1 MKPTGSDRDPGFDRL
16 IARGL
21 AREVDAS
28 GNACPDADLLA
39 AWFDHT
45 LSSPESERIEAH
57 LAGCE
62 CCQQILGALARSE
75 PEVIRAAPLPAPA
88 RAWHWHWRW
97 VVPLATAA
105 LVVVVATRTLRAPG
119 PATRLRP
126 SGYGEAGSQTTAA
139 ASPQPAQVATNRA
152 APTKA
157 PSELVRS
164 ASDTVRFV
172 PPPGADLK
180 ARGTMAGRTGQAP
193 PPPPSSPARADAAPN
208 AAPIAAPPAAAAPQ
222 AMKPESQMAE
232 LAGRK
237 ADAARDKMLMT
248 AVSKPAEP
256 AVAESAAA
264 GGRAAAGRATG
275 LQAVRPVSVAA
286 PAVAGST
293 IAWRFGQD
301 GAIERSSDRGQT
313 WERQS
318 SGVTTALADASAPND
333 RVCWIV
339 GARGVVLRS
348 TDGRTWQRLNPPTD
362 ADLVAVHAWNELSAT
377 VTAAD
382 RSEYETTDAGK
393 TWRRR

>member
-1 MKPTGSDRDPGFDRL
+1 MIATRRFDRL

-152 APTKA
+152 
-157 PSELVRS
+157 
-164 ASDTVRFV
+164 
-172 PPPGADLK
+172 
-180 ARGTMAGRTGQAP
+180 AP